1 MIISSIDLGNVEDKA
16 ASCRKAVDACNE
28 ALKVRTYGD
37 IPMQYALTLE
47 NAGLIYWTPA
57 GDDNKANDCALMLR
71 RVMNSV

>member
-1 MIISSIDLGNVEDKA
+1 MEDKA
-16 ASCRKAVDACNE
+16 ASCRKAIDACNE

-57 GDDNKANDCALMLR
+57 GDDNKTNDCANAQARYEQRLR
-71 RVMNSV
+71 ILFSTDPC